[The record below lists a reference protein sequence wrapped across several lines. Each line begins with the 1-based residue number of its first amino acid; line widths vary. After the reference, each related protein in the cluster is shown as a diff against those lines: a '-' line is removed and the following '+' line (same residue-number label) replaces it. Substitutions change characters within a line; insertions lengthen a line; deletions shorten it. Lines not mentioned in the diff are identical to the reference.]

1 MWVLPD
7 ANIEYYEDL
16 LKLLK
21 NEFPNVLIHGFSPTM
36 IYDASLKSEMD
47 IDDSLKVF
55 KKSRIRYFYLNTAEI
70 LTTDQEI

>member
-1 MWVLPD
+1 MGGVLPD

-21 NEFPNVLIHGFSPTM
+21 NEFPNILIHGFSPTM

-47 IDDSLKVF
+47 IDDSFNAL
-55 KKSRIRYFYLNTAEI
+55 KKSWIRYFTWNSSRNFNR
-70 LTTDQEI
+70 